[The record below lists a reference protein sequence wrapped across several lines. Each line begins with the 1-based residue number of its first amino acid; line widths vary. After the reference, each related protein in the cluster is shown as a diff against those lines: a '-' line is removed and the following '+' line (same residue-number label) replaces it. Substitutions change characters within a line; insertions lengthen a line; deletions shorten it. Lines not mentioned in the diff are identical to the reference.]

1 MATNLFDKIL
11 QEREIKNEKRVAYI
25 RFALGMTIILEILS
39 YFDII
44 DMGQNPTTQTYIISV
59 FLFFYSLFV
68 LVIVSRNYY
77 LKYLKFF
84 VIFLDY
90 MYIVLSF
97 IFDSSL
103 IEVRSIIVW
112 LAFTASIL
120 FYLINLLRYSR
131 EGTIFAGILSVLV
144 YIGICFYFNI
154 ETATTVNLVI
164 PLVLI
169 IYIGYSITASN
180 KKMMVEANT
189 KKMMERYLPPQL
201 IEELYKPNV
210 IHKPG
215 GIKQEVT
222 ILFSDIRSFTSISES
237 LNAEEIVVFL
247 NKYLSEMTDIIF
259 QNRGTIDKFIGDSIM
274 TIFGAPIQQED
285 DALRAV
291 LTAVQMKT
299 ALVNF
304 NENTNLLDRYLEIGI
319 GIHTGEVVA
328 GNIGS
333 EKRLDYTVIG
343 DNVNLS
349 SRIEGLTKYYGCS
362 ILISQFTFDKLPQE
376 SIENSFCIREIDN
389 VIVKGKSESIRIF
402 EVQNFETEQERE
414 ELIKI
419 KKVFEKGLSLYRQRK
434 YKDAFAH
441 FKFLNHDGPSKVYM
455 KRCLYS
461 VKNPPDSNWNG
472 THVMVAK

>member
-1 MATNLFDKIL
+1 MAANLFDKIL
-11 QEREIKNEKRVAYI
+11 QERESRNEKRVAYI
-25 RFALGMTIILEILS
+25 RFALGMMFILDVLAH
-39 YFDII
+39 FDILI
-44 DMGQNPTTQTYIISV
+44 VWPKPQGATFIISI
-59 FLFFYSLFV
+59 FLFLYALSV
-68 LVIVSRNYY
+68 LILVSRNYY
-77 LKYLKFF
+77 LKYLKYF
-84 VIFLDY
+84 VIFFDY

-97 IFDSSL
+97 MFDPTL
-103 IEVRSIIVW
+103 IEIKPAIVW
-112 LAFTASIL
+112 LAFTASVL

-131 EGTIFAGILSVLV
+131 EGTIFAGILSILV
-144 YIGICFYFNI
+144 YLGICIFFQI
-154 ETATTVNLVI
+154 APSSIVNVLT

-169 IYIGYSITASN
+169 IYIGYSITSSN

-201 IEELYKPNV
+201 IDELYKPNV
-210 IHKPG
+210 IHKAG

-237 LNAEEIVVFL
+237 LNAEDVVIFL

-259 QNRGTIDKFIGDSIM
+259 QNKGTIDKFIGDAVM

-291 LTAVQMKT
+291 ISAVEMKK
-299 ALVNF
+299 AVVHF
-304 NENTNLLDRYLEIGI
+304 NQNNNILDIPLEIGI

-362 ILISQFTFDKLPQE
+362 ILISQYTYEKLPLK
-376 SIENSFCIREIDN
+376 SIEDSFCFREIDN
-389 VIVKGKSESIRIF
+389 VMVKGKSESIRIF
-402 EVQNFETEQERE
+402 EVQNFDTEQERV
-414 ELIKI
+414 ELIKN
-419 KKVFEKGLSLYRQRK
+419 KKAFEKGMALYRQKK
-434 YKDAFAH
+434 YKEAFPY
-441 FKFLNHDGPSKVYM
+441 FKYLNDDGPSKVYM
-455 KRCLYS
+455 DRCRLY
-461 VKNPPDSNWNG
+461 VKNPPGSAWNG
-472 THVMVAK
+472 THVMDTK

>member
-1 MATNLFDKIL
+1 M
-11 QEREIKNEKRVAYI
+11 KNEKRVAYI
-25 RFALGMTIILEILS
+25 RFALGITVILDILI

-44 DMGQNPTTQTYIISV
+44 DMGENPTSETLIISV
-59 FLFFYSLFV
+59 FLFLYSLFV
-68 LVIVSRNYY
+68 LIIVSRNHF
-77 LKYLKFF
+77 LKYLKYF
-84 VIFLDY
+84 VIFFDY
-90 MYIVLSF
+90 AYVVLSF
-97 IFDSSL
+97 IFDPSL
-103 IEVRSIIVW
+103 IEIRSIIVW
-112 LAFTASIL
+112 LAFTASIV

-144 YIGICFYFNI
+144 YIGICFYFHI
-154 ETATTVNLVI
+154 APATIFNLVI

-169 IYIGYSITASN
+169 IYIGYSITSSN

-237 LNAEEIVVFL
+237 LNAEEIVIFL
-247 NKYLSEMTDIIF
+247 NKYLSQMTDIIF
-259 QNRGTIDKFIGDSIM
+259 QNRGTIDKFIGDAIM
-274 TIFGAPIQQED
+274 TIFGAPIQKED

-291 LTAVQMKT
+291 LSAVEMKN

-304 NENTNLLDRYLEIGI
+304 NQNNNIMTKPLEIGI
-319 GIHTGEVVA
+319 GIHTGEVIA

-349 SRIEGLTKYYGCS
+349 SRIEGLTKYYRCS
-362 ILISQFTFDKLPQE
+362 ILISQFTYNKLSQK
-376 SIENSFCIREIDN
+376 SIEHSICIREIDN

-402 EVQNFETEQERE
+402 EVQSFETEQERD
-414 ELIKI
+414 ELIKN
-419 KKVFEKGLSLYRQRK
+419 KKVFEKGLTLYRQKK
-434 YKDAFAH
+434 YKEAFSY
-441 FKFLNHDGPSKVYM
+441 FKYLNNDGPSKVYM
-455 KRCLYS
+455 DRCRYY
-461 VKNPPDSNWNG
+461 VKNPPDSAWNG
-472 THVMVAK
+472 THVMVTK